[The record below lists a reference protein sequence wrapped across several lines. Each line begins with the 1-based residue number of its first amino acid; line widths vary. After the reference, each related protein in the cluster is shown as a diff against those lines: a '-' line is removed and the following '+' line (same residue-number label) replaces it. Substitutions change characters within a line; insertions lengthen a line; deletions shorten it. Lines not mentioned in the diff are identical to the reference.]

1 MWHCRFTGLYLVV
14 WISEHIGENMR
25 DYYRDMD
32 LAHNATQEEIKG
44 QYRRLAKQYHPDRNQ
59 NNPYA
64 EQRFKEVSEAYSV
77 LSDATRRLQYDRER
91 NSHYNQSQSS
101 YEYNQSSNAK
111 TRSQRPQEAFN
122 EFFNSPLW
130 GAVKGFAGN
139 MAQDFVQGLDDEIQ
153 GEFDDVDPFVERVA
167 KITARNNPSGS
178 ISVTC
183 SISKEDLRELTSLA
197 SKGMDIEDFSADVG
211 VLFASALSQ
220 AIMQKWRGY

>member
-1 MWHCRFTGLYLVV
+1 MPHK
-14 WISEHIGENMR
+14 MR
-25 DYYRDMD
+25 S
-32 LAHNATQEEIKG
+32 KG
-44 QYRRLAKQYHPDRNQ
+44 NNRRLAKQYHPDRNPD
-59 NNPYA
+59 NPYA

-77 LSDATRRLQYDRER
+77 LSDATRRLQYDRNR
-91 NSHYNQSQSS
+91 NSQYNQSQSS
-101 YEYNQSSNAK
+101 YEHNQSDSNTK

-122 EFFNSPLW
+122 DFFNSPLW

-139 MAQDFVQGLDDEIQ
+139 MAQDFVEDIDDEIQ

-167 KITARNNPSGS
+167 KITARNNQSGS

-183 SISKEDLRELTSLA
+183 SISQNDLRELTSLA

>member
-1 MWHCRFTGLYLVV
+1 
-14 WISEHIGENMR
+14 MR
-25 DYYRDMD
+25 DLYQDMD

-59 NNPYA
+59 HNPYA
-64 EQRFKEVSEAYSV
+64 EQRFKEVSHAYSI
-77 LSDATRRLQYDRER
+77 LSDANRRSQYDRDR
-91 NSHYNQSQSS
+91 NDHYNQSQSS
-101 YEYNQSSNAK
+101 YEYSQSGSDTR

-139 MAQDFVQGLDDEIQ
+139 VAQDFVQGIDDEMQ
-153 GEFDDVDPFVERVA
+153 DEFDDVDPFVERVA
-167 KITARNNPSGS
+167 KITARNNQSGS
-178 ISVTC
+178 VSVTC
-183 SISKEDLRELTSLA
+183 SISKDDLKELTSLA

-220 AIMQKWRGY
+220 AIMEKWRGY